1 MGTGSTHHD
10 RIPPMTSQPQP
21 LNQKTVRVGN
31 AWRVL
36 EYVRTSGPTS
46 RAKVAAETGLT
57 VTTVH
62 RLVADLRRRRLL
74 GNGTTAEYG
83 GVGRPAET
91 FQFNAGVGHV
101 VGIDVG
107 NETTRAGLANLDGR
121 IIADDLRPT
130 AEIAAD
136 LPGGLEAVVGRLQ
149 RSAGVQSGSLVAL
162 SVGVPGVIDLA
173 GGVIVRASLHRP
185 WDGLPLGSQLRRS
198 LGVEVVVAQ
207 DDHLTALAELR
218 RGACVGLHHALVV
231 NVGKGIGAGIIVD
244 GQPYYGSHAAAGRL
258 GWFPMPLG
266 DDAASRT
273 PDSIFDDSS
282 DPTDRTDPAVAP
294 ASQLVTADG
303 LIADY
308 RRLGGRVDAPGA
320 IDVFGADEAGDPAAA
335 RAIDLFADRLGGCI
349 GMAVA
354 LMDPQ
359 RVVIGGGI
367 SGSFDRLAP
376 RLTERLS
383 RVVLLPPSVVPSQLG
398 TEAGVIG
405 AIEAAMERADAWLLD
420 AIAR

>member
-1 MGTGSTHHD
+1 MGTGLTHHD
-10 RIPPMTSQPQP
+10 RIPPMSSQPQP

-57 VTTVH
+57 ITTVH
-62 RLVADLRRRRLL
+62 RLVADLQRRRLL

-136 LPGGLEAVVGRLQ
+136 LPGGLEDVIGRLQ
-149 RSAGVQSGSLVAL
+149 RSVGARSGSLVAL

-198 LGVEVVVAQ
+198 LGVEIVVAQ

-218 RGACVGLHHALVV
+218 RGACVGLRHALVV
-231 NVGKGIGAGIIVD
+231 NIGKGIGAGIIVD

-266 DDAASRT
+266 DDAASRALEGV
-273 PDSIFDDSS
+273 SIDDTT
-282 DPTDRTDPAVAP
+282 DPTAP

-308 RRLGGRVDAPGA
+308 RRLGGRVDATGA
-320 IDVFGADEAGDPAAA
+320 IDVFRADEAGDLAAA
-335 RAIDLFADRLGGCI
+335 RAIDLFADRLGWCI

-398 TEAGVIG
+398 TEAGVTG
-405 AIEAAMERADAWLLD
+405 AIEAAMELADAWLLD

>member
-1 MGTGSTHHD
+1 MS
-10 RIPPMTSQPQP
+10 SQPQP

-57 VTTVH
+57 ITTVH

-91 FQFNAGVGHV
+91 FEFNAVVGHV

-121 IIADDLRPT
+121 IIAADMRPT

-136 LPGGLEAVVGRLQ
+136 LLGGLEDVVGRLQ
-149 RSAGVQSGSLVAL
+149 RSAGVRSGSLVAL

-198 LGVEVVVAQ
+198 LGVEIVVAQ

-218 RGACVGLHHALVV
+218 RGACTGLRHALVV
-231 NVGKGIGAGIIVD
+231 NVGKGIGAGIIVE

-266 DDAASRT
+266 DDATGPAD
-273 PDSIFDDSS
+273 PA
-282 DPTDRTDPAVAP
+282 DPTDLAIAP

-308 RRLGGRVDAPGA
+308 RRFGGRVDATGA
-320 IDVFGADEAGDPAAA
+320 IDVFRADEAGDLAAA
-335 RAIDLFADRLGGCI
+335 RAIDLFADRLGWCI

-398 TEAGVIG
+398 TEAGVTG